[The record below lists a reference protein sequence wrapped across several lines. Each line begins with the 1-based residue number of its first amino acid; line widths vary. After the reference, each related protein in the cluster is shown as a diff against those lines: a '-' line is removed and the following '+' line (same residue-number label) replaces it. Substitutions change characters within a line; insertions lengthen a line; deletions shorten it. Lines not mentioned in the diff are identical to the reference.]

1 MNKIKKIYGNLVYL
15 VTGPFNMDKGDTLST
30 YATLGLVGEPSGAVF
45 NNNNYQCCKGNVI
58 TLEDGSLAFLPFI
71 SNDCLR
77 HEVYEKYMK
86 VHNLD
91 SLPPTIQA
99 TALASKPYLTRGF
112 MLTSDKTGGNTI
124 KKKGPFYIS
133 SLKPVNDATY
143 LGREIQKLYPN
154 LIKMAPITKRMFEF
168 CSKSGDRD
176 NTSIHKREIL
186 PEAHYYGNYEMDIEN
201 LEFLS
206 AEDKTND
213 PQIPFLDNQ
222 TYLNIYLDNLRR
234 NFNLNANPELKYY
247 ILKSSCKGDGDCEK
261 GILLNNDMKKQLVS
275 FGLKLLFLSHRPF
288 RNFGG
293 RMLFNKMD
301 MTICYDDGTEKFV
314 EINSESDVDKLV
326 EDMEF
331 CEFHNEVDYSVY
343 ETKVKYLEM
352 LAKEEEKKGK
362 KGKNNKKSNNNEDNN
377 E

>member
-15 VTGPFNMDKGDTLST
+15 VTGPFNMDKGVTLST
-30 YATLGLVGEPSGAVF
+30 YAKLGLVGEPSGAVF
-45 NNNNYQCCKGNVI
+45 NNNNYQCCKGNI
-58 TLEDGSLAFLPFI
+58 IPLEDGSLAFLPFI

-112 MLTSDKTGGNTI
+112 MLTSDKTGGKTI

-213 PQIPFLDNQ
+213 PQIPFLDNR

-234 NFNLNANPELKYY
+234 NFNLNVNPELKYY
-247 ILKSSCKGDGDCEK
+247 SLKSSCKGDGDCEK

-293 RMLFNKMD
+293 LMLFNKMD
-301 MTICYDDGTEKFV
+301 MTICYDDGTDKFV

-331 CEFHNEVDYSVY
+331 CEFHNEVDYSAY
-343 ETKVKYLEM
+343 EAKVKYLDEM
-352 LAKEEEKKGK
+352 SKAKKI
-362 KGKNNKKSNNNEDNN
+362 KNNN
-377 E
+377 